1 MSSTIFG
8 KFDNMFLG
16 LRGAWADPE
25 SYFYRPYMPGSAL
38 NSMELNDPK
47 LTEMIRLQRRTFDV
61 AKRRQI
67 VYDIQRYV
75 ADQAYFGAS
84 GSTKVVSAW
93 EPYIKNYRPNN
104 GHDYGGRLMAAWIDK

>member
-25 SYFYRPYMPGSAL
+25 SDFYRPYMPGSAL

-67 VYDIQRYV
+67 VYDIQRYFF
-75 ADQAYFGAS
+75 DQAYFGAS
-84 GSTKVVSAW
+84 GSTKVVSA
-93 EPYIKNYRPNN
+93 
-104 GHDYGGRLMAAWIDK
+104 

>member
-1 MSSTIFG
+1 
-8 KFDNMFLG
+8 
-16 LRGAWADPE
+16 
-25 SYFYRPYMPGSAL
+25 
-38 NSMELNDPK
+38 
-47 LTEMIRLQRRTFDV
+47 MIRLQRRTFDV

-93 EPYIKNYRPNN
+93 SRTSRTTDPTTATTTAD
-104 GHDYGGRLMAAWIDK
+104 G